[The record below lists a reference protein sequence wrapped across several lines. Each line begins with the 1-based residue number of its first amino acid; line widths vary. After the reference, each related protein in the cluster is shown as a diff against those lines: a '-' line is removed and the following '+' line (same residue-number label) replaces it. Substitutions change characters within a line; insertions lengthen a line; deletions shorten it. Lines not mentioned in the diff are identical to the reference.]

1 MDERQKILKM
11 VEDGKI
17 TAQDAIELLD
27 ALGRDEK
34 PADGPAV
41 KTPGR
46 KKMLRVR
53 IDAGEKGSGKGRA
66 KVNVNLP
73 LSVAKKLTSLS
84 KVIPEEARSEMEK
97 GGFNIDDL
105 NLAELLEAIE
115 NGEMDESIVDIEAN
129 DDGDGSGATVKIY
142 VD

>member
-1 MDERQKILKM
+1 MDEKQKILKM

-17 TAQDAIELLD
+17 TAQDALELLD

-34 PADGPAV
+34 PAAEPARKV
-41 KTPGR
+41 PGKNR
-46 KKMLRVR
+46 MLRIR
-53 IDAGEKGSGKGRA
+53 IDACGKGSGKERV

-84 KVIPEEARSEMEK
+84 KVIPDEAKSEMEK
-97 GGFNIDDL
+97 SGFNIDDL
-105 NLAELLEAIE
+105 NLAKIIEAIE
-115 NGEMDESIVDIEAN
+115 NGEMDENIVDIEAN
-129 DDGDGSGATVKIY
+129 DEEDGSSAMVKIY